1 MGGVQLLAWATL
13 VLLTSVRLSM
23 LFISTPVFG
32 GVPAPAM
39 ARIILIVGLA
49 AGMTQGVE
57 LPQQIDPP
65 RLVSMILHEAVVGG
79 ALAAGLFAGFGAFH
93 FAGRLLDFQIGYGVA
108 GLVDIATRSNAPL
121 LGSLL
126 SMMAALVFFS
136 VDGHLALLRV
146 IHLSMSA
153 IPPGAGISALNL
165 GALIAQ
171 FGSCFAFGLLIVA
184 PIVIC
189 LLLIDFGAAFM
200 SRTLPQMNVF
210 VLSMAIKVI
219 VGLVMLAIV
228 VPLSG
233 GVIHRVFESIFAGWS
248 RLLG

>member
-1 MGGVQLLAWATL
+1 MGGVQLLGWATL

-23 LFISTPVFG
+23 LFLSTPVFG
-32 GVPAPAM
+32 GVPAPMM
-39 ARIILIVGLA
+39 ARIVLIVGLA
-49 AGMTQGVE
+49 AGMAQGVE
-57 LPQQIDPP
+57 IPPQLDLIG
-65 RLVSMILHEAVVGG
+65 LVSMVLHEAIVGA
-79 ALAAGLFAGFGAFH
+79 ALAAGLFAGFSAFQ
-93 FAGRLLDFQIGYGVA
+93 FGGRLLDFQIGYGVA
-108 GLVDIATRSNAPL
+108 GLVDIATRNNAPL

-126 SMMAALVFFS
+126 SMAAVVVFFA

-146 IHLSMSA
+146 VHLSLST
-153 IPPGAGISALNL
+153 IPPGSGISGLNL

-210 VLSMAIKVI
+210 VLSMAIKVV
-219 VGLVMLAIV
+219 VGIVMLAIV
-228 VPLSG
+228 VPLSS
-233 GVIHRVFESIFAGWS
+233 GVIHRVFESIFNGWS